1 MLHHVCILCMMHQ
14 REALEQQTQELEA
27 LVRSYMQRMGKCPIS
42 GRGVAL
48 EEELE
53 ALVQVKDNNRHQTQI
68 RAHAVDSV
76 HLVKRLDTPPHTPQP
91 FLDVR

>member
-1 MLHHVCILCMMHQ
+1 MMHQ

-27 LVRSYMQRMGKCPIS
+27 LVRSYKQRMGKCPIS

-53 ALVQVKDNNRHQTQI
+53 ALVQVKDNDR
-68 RAHAVDSV
+68 R
-76 HLVKRLDTPPHTPQP
+76 
-91 FLDVR
+91 